1 MMTLSCPRCGK
12 QDVLRA
18 PCQRA
23 VEYTLSLLCISP
35 FKCQSCGQRFLALRV
50 GRLYRRGLIDR
61 RAHRR
66 IPVKLHLCFS
76 GGRVNGQGLVRDISM
91 GGCLVETV
99 TPVRE
104 KDIFY
109 LQLFVDQKKPP
120 IEVPAIAR
128 SIRTGKIGFEFM
140 RSAKDNKRLVEFLH
154 SQGAA

>member
-1 MMTLSCPRCGK
+1 
-12 QDVLRA
+12 
-18 PCQRA
+18 
-23 VEYTLSLLCISP
+23 
-35 FKCQSCGQRFLALRV
+35 V